1 MIDRAGDNGQS
12 AAGSPHWQ
20 GTFSAQAEH
29 GPLSL
34 FVQERYIGGGTLDNT
49 FTPSDININRVPAVW
64 YTDLTLRLRVPT
76 VSRSAEFFL
85 TVNNLFDRDP
95 PIDPRFANF
104 GTVPTNR
111 SLYDVVGRQFT
122 SGIRFRF

>member
-1 MIDRAGDNGQS
+1 M
-12 AAGSPHWQ
+12 
-20 GTFSAQAEH
+20 
-29 GPLSL
+29 
-34 FVQERYIGGGTLDNT
+34 GGGTLDNT
-49 FTPSDININRVPAVW
+49 FTSSDINISRVPAVW
-64 YTDLTLRLRVPT
+64 YTDLTLRLRVPR